1 MSQKIINHAISHS
14 TRERKSPPFTSPAFS
29 ENSKKQKNRKERV
42 KIANPGNSVKDLLSD
57 AYAVFL
63 YAFKGMVDKIL
74 GVESKFSGHFRTQWG
89 RLPQQKSNL
98 DQVHN
103 FWKIEKTLCLCVK
116 FLVKMVF
123 VEIECGQDHS
133 RYELTDS
140 GKQCLEGVVRG

>member
-1 MSQKIINHAISHS
+1 MRTYRALS
-14 TRERKSPPFTSPAFS
+14 ER
-29 ENSKKQKNRKERV
+29 
-42 KIANPGNSVKDLLSD
+42 
-57 AYAVFL
+57 
-63 YAFKGMVDKIL
+63 FKGVVDKIL
-74 GVESKFSGHFRTQWG
+74 DVESKFSGHFRTQWG
-89 RLPQQKSNL
+89 RLPQQESNL
-98 DQVHN
+98 DQAYN